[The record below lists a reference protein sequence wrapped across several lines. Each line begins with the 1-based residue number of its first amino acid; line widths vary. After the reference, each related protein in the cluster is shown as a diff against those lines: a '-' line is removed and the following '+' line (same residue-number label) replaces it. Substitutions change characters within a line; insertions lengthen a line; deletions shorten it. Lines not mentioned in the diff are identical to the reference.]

1 MSEKKQ
7 TTKILLV
14 EDNLAD
20 ALLFRT
26 MLGSDDFKI
35 ISAASLGEAI
45 ALTQGYEYD
54 VALLNLSLP
63 DSEGLDTLSE
73 LIRYAPKLP
82 IIALT
87 GIDDAKTGPLA
98 IRIGAQDFLA
108 KTDATRSLLRL
119 PDVILNAIER
129 KRVLDLLDTP
139 ENRNSLTGLMNTGA
153 TIDWIAHLMNR
164 KGDPPSFAVVAVE
177 LTNLE
182 WVERELGT
190 DHADVALMALTQRL
204 AKHVRGY
211 DMPAQISR
219 EELVVVLGRIRHP
232 DDLPSITE
240 RLVNAINTTLDLNSL
255 QFSIDAYSAA
265 IYCTVRNTDPQEL
278 LEVVCRAGRTAMAQR
293 SHTIAIHDASM
304 IKPWNAD
311 DTTHD

>member
-1 MSEKKQ
+1 MSKEKQ
-7 TTKILLV
+7 ITKILLV

-35 ISAASLGEAI
+35 ISAASLEEAI

-73 LIRYAPKLP
+73 LIRHAPKLP
-82 IIALT
+82 IVALT

-119 PDVILNAIER
+119 PDVIHNAIER
-129 KRVLDLLDTP
+129 KRVLDILSVP

-153 TIDWIAHLMNR
+153 IIDWIAHLMNR
-164 KGDPPSFAVVAVE
+164 KGDPPSFAVIAVE
-177 LTNLE
+177 LTNLS
-182 WVERELGT
+182 WVSKELG
-190 DHADVALMALTQRL
+190 DESANISLMALSQRL
-204 AKHVRGY
+204 SKHVRGY
-211 DMPAQISR
+211 DMPAQINDK
-219 EELVVVLGRIRHP
+219 ELVVVLGRIRDP
-232 DDLPSITE
+232 QDLPSITE
-240 RLVNAINTTLDLNSL
+240 RLNTAMNATLELDSL

-265 IYCTVRNTDPQEL
+265 IYCTQRTTDPQEL
-278 LEVVCRAGRTAMAQR
+278 LEVVCRAGREAMATR
-293 SHTIAIHDASM
+293 SHSINVYDASS
-304 IKPWNAD
+304 IKPWKSD